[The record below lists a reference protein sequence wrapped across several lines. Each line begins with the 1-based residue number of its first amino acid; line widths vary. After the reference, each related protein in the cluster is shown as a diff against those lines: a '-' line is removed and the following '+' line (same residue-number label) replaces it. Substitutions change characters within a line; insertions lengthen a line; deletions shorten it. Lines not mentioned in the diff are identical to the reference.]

1 MVEITFE
8 AGCPIFEKGNT
19 VVPAIY
25 LVRKGKVKLV
35 RPDGTT
41 EEIIDGGS
49 FGQELKE
56 DEAKAEYS
64 ATALERT
71 TCGVLSLPDCPVVFD
86 QHMIAKEAERYTPS
100 TDLRL
105 EDLTRHRLLGEGQ
118 FGQVFLVSSKKEKD
132 PKGMA
137 LKIQARDSD
146 MRPDMVKAVWDEIK
160 SMQRLEHGLLVSL
173 ITTFECA
180 KNIYMLLTLAHGGEL
195 FDVIHQEDGD
205 GEFVSGIGE
214 KGKFYAAVVAD
225 ALAFVHRQ
233 KFVYRDLKPE
243 NVLID
248 EVGYPVLTDF
258 GFGEFD
264 GRGDVLFPPMILCCH
279 KIAHITFVVSC
290 DLQQNASTTIR
301 LLHFVGLPIISRLKS
316 LRTPGMI
323 SAPIIGALVC

>member
-1 MVEITFE
+1 MASIIEANITDDGLNTLADHVVEITFE
-8 AGCPIFEKGNT
+8 SGCPIFEKGNS
-19 VVPAIY
+19 VIPAIY
-25 LVRKGKVKLV
+25 LVRQGKVKLV

-41 EEIIDGGS
+41 EEIIGGGS
-49 FGQELKE
+49 FGHEIKE
-56 DEAKAEYS
+56 NTVMTEYS

-86 QHMIAKEAERYTPS
+86 ECMIAQEAERHSPS

-105 EDLTRHRLLGEGQ
+105 EDLTRHRVLGEGQ
-118 FGQVFLVSSKKEKD
+118 FGEVFLVSSKKEKD

-137 LKIQARDSD
+137 LKIQAKDSE

-160 SMQRLEHGLLVSL
+160 SMQRLKHGLLVSL

-180 KNIYMLLTLAHGGEL
+180 QNIYMLMTLAHGGEL
-195 FDVIHQEDGD
+195 FDVIHQQDEDG
-205 GEFVSGIGE
+205 EYISGIGE

-225 ALAFVHRQ
+225 ALAFMHRQ
-233 KFVYRDLKPE
+233 KYVYRDLKPE

-264 GRGDVLFPPMILCCH
+264 KG
-279 KIAHITFVVSC
+279 
-290 DLQQNASTTIR
+290 
-301 LLHFVGLPIISRLKS
+301 
-316 LRTPGMI
+316 
-323 SAPIIGALVC
+323 